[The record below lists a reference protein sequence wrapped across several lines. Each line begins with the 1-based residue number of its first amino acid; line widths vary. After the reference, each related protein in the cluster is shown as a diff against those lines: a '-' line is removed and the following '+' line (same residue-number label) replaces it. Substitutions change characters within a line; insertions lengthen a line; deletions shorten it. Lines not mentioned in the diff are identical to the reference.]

1 MIRENLETG
10 DTSLAIQNLIE
21 FIDNLWS
28 YKDKLISQHAQV
40 RGIEEGTEMGTLPN
54 TEAIIQE
61 NRLRWATLQ
70 SCSDIEAQLVRYFPE
85 IKQKVKVTAEPFENQ
100 AILELL
106 KKYDDVRKLFTG
118 NSAVFFKGT
127 ERNSSREVIM
137 RVFKTQ
143 DFSVTSDQDIQKNL
157 NILLGLKH
165 RNIIKVLSTNLSKFP
180 QYLVLEYIN
189 GSSLDHMIGNIPF
202 TLYDS
207 IELLEQL
214 ADALYYLHINGVAHK
229 TIKPDKIL
237 IDDELK
243 PMISPFEIFSSDMLS
258 YSNVDLIEN
267 LLYSAPEVLK
277 GQLTEPDDKSDQFS
291 LGALAYELLSGR
303 PLFAQK
309 KTEKAA
315 LNVDGIFAERL
326 RFFKVKKDRK
336 EILDRLDIPKPY
348 EMVLDR
354 MLAEDPDE
362 RFPCMQDVIEVL
374 QSIKLTLD
382 RDIEVA
388 LSSYKRCVVRN
399 PDFTADF
406 YRVLLAE
413 PSADDPQQELKRE
426 IIRFFEASRE
436 DEERGRKRQ
445 RILRVAI
452 NLLLLSSQ
460 EPQKLSAVAAM
471 QVHAGIR
478 PALYHHFID
487 VLIQTI
493 KENDYLWQRY
503 NDLCDST
510 AEINVNPIDEAWDR
524 IRLHSHQAFI
534 PKDQSPAA
542 PEK

>member
-10 DTSLAIQNLIE
+10 NTSLAIKNLID
-21 FIDNLWS
+21 FINFLWS

-40 RGIEEGTEMGTLPN
+40 RDVEESTEMGTVDSG
-54 TEAIIQE
+54 EAMIQE

-70 SCSDIEAQLVRYFPE
+70 SCSDIEAQLLRYFPE
-85 IKQKVKVTAEPFENQ
+85 IKQKVEVSAEPFENQ

-106 KKYDDVRKLFTG
+106 KKYDNVRKLFAG
-118 NSAVFFKGT
+118 NSALFFKGF

-143 DFSVTSDQDIQKNL
+143 DFSVNADQEIQNNL
-157 NILLGLKH
+157 NILLRVKH
-165 RNIIKVLSTNLSKFP
+165 RNIIKVLSTELTRFP

-243 PMISPFEIFSSDMLS
+243 PMISPFEIFSSDKLS
-258 YSNVDLIEN
+258 YSSLDLIEN

-277 GQLTEPDDKSDQFS
+277 GHIQEPNDKSDQFS
-291 LGALAYELLSGR
+291 LGALAYELLSGK
-303 PLFAQK
+303 PIFAQK
-309 KTEKAA
+309 KTDKAK
-315 LNVDGIFAERL
+315 LNVHDIFEERL
-326 RFFKVKKDRK
+326 RFFRVKKDRK

-354 MLAEDPDE
+354 MLAENPEE
-362 RFPCMQDVIEVL
+362 RFPSMLDVVEIL

-382 RDIEVA
+382 DDVKTA
-388 LSSYKRCVVRN
+388 LSSFKRCVVRN
-399 PDFTADF
+399 PEFTADF
-406 YRVLLAE
+406 YNILLAE
-413 PSADDPQQELKRE
+413 PAENDPLRELKTE
-426 IIRFFEASRE
+426 TIGFFEATRD
-436 DEERGRKRQ
+436 DEEGGRKRQ

-460 EPQKLSAVAAM
+460 EPGKLSSIAEM
-471 QVHAGIR
+471 KVHAGIR
-478 PALYHHFID
+478 PELYHHFID

-493 KENDYLWQRY
+493 KENDYLWHRY

-510 AEINVNPIDEAWDR
+510 AEIDVNPIDEAWDR
-524 IRLHSHQAFI
+524 IRQSSHDAFP
-534 PKDQSPAA
+534 PK
-542 PEK
+542 K